1 MKGLSKRQRMLV
13 KDKEQA
19 VDFLWDE
26 ELLTVHT
33 NALQLALTAKSRES
47 MECVL
52 DLYFYM
58 MNEFA
63 KLLLVPD
70 AEEFLSLAAQFRVM
84 MSGNP
89 QLIKWYES
97 YE

>member
-1 MKGLSKRQRMLV
+1 MRADVAILN
-13 KDKEQA
+13 KEQA

-33 NALQLALTAKSRES
+33 NALQLVLTAKSRES

-70 AEEFLSLAAQFRVM
+70 AEDCLSLAAQFRVM